1 MQHSEYVEQ
10 ILIALKDEVS
20 LMREMVIV
28 QVEKAKRASYE
39 KDWDLAIEIKKRKK
53 RVDILELKI
62 DGDVEEYIALHTPK
76 AIDLRLAV
84 SLKKINFAL
93 ERIGDYAEG
102 IARYVL
108 ENDAEKFTAQQI
120 EELQLEKMFDTLIAM
135 LTNCFSAIDM
145 LDTKFSGKVLIM
157 DDEVDAI
164 YRNSVGILT
173 AYLQSNTNL
182 ISNGLKIYLL
192 IYRLERIGDYCSNIV
207 EDIIYYI
214 DAKASKQSEKLI
226 I

>member
-1 MQHSEYVEQ
+1 MKHFEYVEQ
-10 ILIALKDEVS
+10 ILITLKEEVS
-20 LMREMVIV
+20 LMREIVIV
-28 QVEKAKRASYE
+28 QLEKAKRAFF
-39 KDWDLAIEIKKRKK
+39 DNDLDLAREIICREK

-62 DGDVEEYIALHTPK
+62 DVDVEEYLALYTPK
-76 AIDLRLAV
+76 SIDLRLVV

-108 ENDAEKFTAQQI
+108 ESDAEKLTSQQI
-120 EELQLEKMFDTLIAM
+120 EELQLKKMFDTLIIM
-135 LTNCFSAIDM
+135 LTNCFSAIDT
-145 LDTKFSGKVLIM
+145 LDTKFSGKVLAM

-173 AYLQSNTNL
+173 GYLHANPNL
-182 ISNGLKIYLL
+182 AGNALKIYLL

-214 DAKASKQSEKLI
+214 DAKTLKHFGN
-226 I
+226 